1 MHPLHALQ
9 SQIENVYGVLRRR
22 DEQGGNYYIGRVA
35 LAIETAAAAIAE
47 LLEARR
53 TREAL
58 KAAERIAAIAA
69 GRPALAAW
77 ARDKVDVLTAIPRS
91 PGWPKRFAETRRAQI
106 ERDVRERRNR
116 RARRSS

>member
-1 MHPLHALQ
+1 VLQ
-9 SQIENVYGVLRRR
+9 SQVENVYGVLRRR
-22 DEQGGNYYIGRVA
+22 EERGGDYYIGRVA
-35 LAIETAAAAIAE
+35 LAIEIAAAAIAE
-47 LLEARR
+47 LLEAGR

-58 KAAERIAAIAA
+58 KATERIATIAA

-77 ARDKVDVLTAIPRS
+77 ALDKIDVLTAIPIN

-106 ERDVRERRNR
+106 ECDVRERRDR